1 VRGVVYHRT
10 AEACVDAILAQVG
23 KTIVLGLPLGL
34 GKANHIANALYRRA
48 AADPSIR
55 LKIFTALTLEKTAQ
69 GPKLLQRFAGPIAER
84 LFGAYPDLL
93 YAAAARAGTL
103 PANIEVM
110 EFYLLA
116 GQWLHVAA
124 AQHSYISANY
134 TEAARLLIDR
144 GVNVIAQLVAKGAT
158 KSGPAF
164 SLSCNTDVTL
174 DLLDEIEKRRRH
186 GPPIVVAAEVNDELP
201 FMTGVAALPADQFDH
216 VLDSPETRF
225 ALMAPPKE
233 PVSLGHHAIGLHI
246 AGLVKD
252 GGTLQLGIGALA
264 DAVAWALILR
274 HTRNQMFRQ
283 LAGQLGHFGDG
294 ERDTFS
300 EGLYGV
306 SEMFADVFLD
316 LYRAGILKRRAP
328 DGTLL
333 HAAFFVGPG
342 NFYRALREMP
352 ESERDKFR
360 MMPISFT
367 NDIGGPG
374 EQEKRAMRRDARF
387 VNTAMMASLLGEVA
401 SDTRD
406 DGQVVSG
413 VGGQYNFVAQA
424 HALDGAR
431 SIIALNAT
439 RMAGGRLS
447 SNIRMSCSHVT
458 IPRHLRDI
466 VVTEFGVADLRGK
479 SDRDCIVAMLN
490 IAHSQFQPSLLQQAK
505 RAGKIEPGY
514 EISGSFLQNTEQALI
529 INLAPAA
536 HRGDLPEYPFGTDLD
551 PMEQHL
557 VAALERLKSHGGK
570 MYILR
575 ALLRSFVPRPR
586 MRSVEAGL
594 QRLGLASPLSVDDRV
609 LRRILM
615 MELEQAVSHPRN
627 GRMTK

>member
-1 VRGVVYHRT
+1 VVGVIHHRT
-10 AEACVDAILAQVG
+10 AETCVDAILAQVG

-48 AADPSIR
+48 EADPSIR
-55 LKIFTALTLEKTAQ
+55 LKIFTALTLEKAVH
-69 GPKLLQRFAGPIAER
+69 GPKLLRQFAGPIAER
-84 LFGAYPDLL
+84 LFGTYPDLL

-103 PANIEVM
+103 PPNIEVM

-116 GQWLHVAA
+116 GHWLHVPA
-124 AQHSYISANY
+124 AQHNYISANY
-134 TEAARLLIDR
+134 TDAARLLIDR
-144 GVNVIAQLVAKGAT
+144 GVNVIAQLVAKGTT

-186 GPPIVVAAEVNDELP
+186 GPPIVFAAEVNDELP
-201 FMTGVAALPADQFDH
+201 FMTGAAALPVEHFDH

-246 AGLVKD
+246 AGLIKD

-274 HTRNQMFRQ
+274 HTRNQVFRQ
-283 LAGQLGHFGDG
+283 LAGRLGRFGEG
-294 ERDTFS
+294 ERNIFS

-316 LYRAGILKRRAP
+316 LYRTGILKRRAP

-333 HAAFFVGPG
+333 HAAFFIGPR

-352 ESERDKFR
+352 ESERDGFR

-374 EQEKRAMRRDARF
+374 EQEKRVMRRGARF
-387 VNTAMMASLLGEVA
+387 VNTAMMASLLGEMA

-431 SIIALNAT
+431 SIIGLNAT

-466 VVTEFGVADLRGK
+466 VVTEFGVADLRAK

-490 IAHSQFQPSLLQQAK
+490 IAHSQFQPGLLQQAK

-514 EISGSFLQNTEQALI
+514 EIPGPFRQNTKQALI
-529 INLAPAA
+529 ANLTPSA
-536 HRGDLPEYPFGTDLD
+536 HGGALPEYPFGTDLD

-557 VAALERLKSHGGK
+557 AAALEKLKSRGGT
-570 MYILR
+570 MYVLR
-575 ALLRSFVPRPR
+575 ALLRSFVPHRR
-586 MRSVEAGL
+586 MESVEAGL
-594 QRLGLASPLSVDDRV
+594 QRLGLASPSSVDDRV
-609 LRRILM
+609 LRRVLM
-615 MELEQAVSHPRN
+615 MELEQVIERPGNAGMKR
-627 GRMTK
+627 